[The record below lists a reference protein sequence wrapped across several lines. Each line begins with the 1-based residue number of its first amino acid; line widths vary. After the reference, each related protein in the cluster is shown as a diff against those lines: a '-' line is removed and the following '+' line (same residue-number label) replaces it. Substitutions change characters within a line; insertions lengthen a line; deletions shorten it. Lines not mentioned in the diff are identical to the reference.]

1 MSKCYCTKCT
11 VEGNQGE
18 DHLGGDMSGSICSR
32 QVLFLPQQPP
42 PPHLLIHHCLTLKT
56 TVISNQGIPTI

>member
-18 DHLGGDMSGSICSR
+18 DHLGGDMSGSICSG

-42 PPHLLIHHCLTLKT
+42 PPPPPDPSLSYIENYCDK
-56 TVISNQGIPTI
+56 

>member
-11 VEGNQGE
+11 VEGIQGE
-18 DHLGGDMSGSICSR
+18 DHLGGDMSGSICSG

-42 PPHLLIHHCLTLKT
+42 PPPPPDPSLSYIENYCDK
-56 TVISNQGIPTI
+56 

>member
-18 DHLGGDMSGSICSR
+18 DHLGRDMSGSICSG

-42 PPHLLIHHCLTLKT
+42 PPPPDPSLSYIENYCDK
-56 TVISNQGIPTI
+56 

>member
-18 DHLGGDMSGSICSR
+18 DHLGGDMSGSICSG

-42 PPHLLIHHCLTLKT
+42 PPPDPSLSYIENYCDK
-56 TVISNQGIPTI
+56 

>member
-11 VEGNQGE
+11 VEGIQGE
-18 DHLGGDMSGSICSR
+18 DHLGGDMSGSICSG

-56 TVISNQGIPTI
+56 TVIIK